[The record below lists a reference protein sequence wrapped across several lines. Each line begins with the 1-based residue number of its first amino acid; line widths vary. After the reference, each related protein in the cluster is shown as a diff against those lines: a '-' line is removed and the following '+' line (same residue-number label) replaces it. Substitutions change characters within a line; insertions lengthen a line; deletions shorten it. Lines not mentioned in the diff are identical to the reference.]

1 MYLVRAQLYWS
12 VCNRIRWTKHR
23 DEVAGGGWRGIGG
36 KPSFGGY
43 LQSPRL
49 VSPCFRTPCIVKYY
63 RQEKT
68 NKSLPPQK
76 ILISLACWWWLWGQ
90 SLCSWG
96 VQNGRSSQHD
106 PCCSWSLWLLAASG
120 AFLRVSARFRCS
132 ARMNHQIC
140 SVPTSAWFF
149 WATRGVAALSL
160 HNGHDL
166 STADVLWDFTDWG
179 LVATSSFYA
188 RCSNSQDYARSQ
200 GLPLLRATGENV
212 LCVSNR
218 SAIWSRQAKL
228 ISVTKQATEL
238 RSTFYTKKCQRF
250 KLQKQRM

>member
-76 ILISLACWWWLWGQ
+76 NLDFSCLLVVTLRPELVLLGCAEWTELTARPLLQLIPVA
-90 SLCSWG
+90 
-96 VQNGRSSQHD
+96 
-106 PCCSWSLWLLAASG
+106 PCCQRSLLEGLCKVPLLCQNEPS
-120 AFLRVSARFRCS
+120 
-132 ARMNHQIC
+132 
-140 SVPTSAWFF
+140 
-149 WATRGVAALSL
+149 
-160 HNGHDL
+160 DL
-166 STADVLWDFTDWG
+166 F
-179 LVATSSFYA
+179 
-188 RCSNSQDYARSQ
+188 CSNICVILLGNEGSGSTVTSQR
-200 GLPLLRATGENV
+200 P
-212 LCVSNR
+212 
-218 SAIWSRQAKL
+218 WP
-228 ISVTKQATEL
+228 
-238 RSTFYTKKCQRF
+238 
-250 KLQKQRM
+250 